1 MTTTPPRYND
11 LPERY
16 WAYLPL
22 GTRLLDRAL
31 AGGGGGGG
39 GVPSPGPGAALLVVI
54 APIGG
59 EWPPVTRV
67 DGDRVMWLR
76 HITSTTL
83 APIPTFAGGYK
94 EGDLVYPLAANETLP
109 RGPGPLFSDSFI
121 VSADTQINGRYG
133 DAALGGGEPEWSA
146 IINPSAGGSR
156 ARIQKG
162 SGLEVYSDAYAIVQS
177 PKLPTAAP
185 WRATVKLVTLSPG
198 AVSFVPL
205 AGTAVN
211 SANSALVRWHNDAG
225 TVRFQLRDKTTG
237 TETTTEIGSA
247 AYVAGATLVV
257 ALDAGRGVT
266 VTYNGAQVG
275 TASLHASATR
285 LDTFAFAA
293 GIYTSASYLG
303 LLVETL

>member
-1 MTTTPPRYND
+1 MTAGRYLAIPRQWWG
-11 LPERY
+11 LMSRPV
-16 WAYLPL
+16 
-22 GTRLLDRAL
+22 RLLATDLEAVEAAIS
-31 AGGGGGGG
+31 AGGGGGGDL
-39 GVPSPGPGAALLVVI
+39 SALRIIKPVN
-54 APIGG
+54 GT
-59 EWPPVTRV
+59 WPVVTRAS
-67 DGDRVMWLR
+67 GDTAMWLR

-83 APIPTFAGGYK
+83 APVPQFTDGYVA
-94 EGDLVYPLAANETLP
+94 GDLVYPLAADETLP
-109 RGPGPLFSDSFI
+109 RGPGPLFSDSFV

-133 DAALGGGEPEWSA
+133 DAALGGDEPEWVS
-146 IINPSAGGSR
+146 ILNPSAGGSR

-211 SANSALVRWHNDAG
+211 SANSALVRWNNDAG

-285 LDTFAFAA
+285 LDTFALAA
-293 GIYTSASYLG
+293 GIYTSASYLD